1 MSAIRQALAA
11 AHSIQNNNTKPSAQE
26 EKERSQREGSPK
38 ESGEWE
44 SVWSSELYISKYLK
58 LYSGRKCWYLI

>member
-1 MSAIRQALAA
+1 VA

-58 LYSGRKCWYLI
+58 LYSGRKC